1 MKNLTQFKIELIEM
15 ARTTPTADNTQPWK
29 FLWEDRDSSQDLVL
43 HVYHDSNAA
52 KHDLNSGWN
61 ASFFSLGFLIE
72 TLSISAA
79 EFGFNCETLGTISN
93 RDLVRDN
100 DLSLFA
106 TLKFAKQTPAKAFA
120 QKDPLFHQLKKR
132 QTNRFAYQPCEL
144 DYQVF
149 QTMNSDKNS
158 VSIDKDLD
166 KDTASNTAQIH
177 WTKNFNSNLA
187 QYVAKT
193 EGLLWDHLKLIKET
207 MSWVRFNSKELQ
219 STHTGLNLKGLGF
232 NAIEL
237 IFIPLLRNNSVLKLM
252 APFISKIV
260 LPQAI
265 RKLFKSSA
273 MVGCVTVPDNNI
285 ASLVQAGRL
294 TMRKWLKLT
303 EYGYSIHPYTIG
315 SLNIYN
321 TKNKILSAVFG
332 QKESSLFLQG
342 LQLMQK
348 TFQFSTEATPVF
360 LFRAGKAKQLA
371 ESQQTKRKSAADM
384 ILTEQ
389 VSTPKNTNSDY
400 QHNWHE
406 VQ

>member
-43 HVYHDSNAA
+43 HIYHDSIAT

-72 TLSISAA
+72 TLSISAT
-79 EFGFNCETLGTISN
+79 EFGFSCETLGTISN
-93 RDLVRDN
+93 RNLVREN

-106 TLKFAKQTPAKAFA
+106 TLKFAKLTPAKAFA

-149 QTMNSDKNS
+149 QNMHSETAPAT
-158 VSIDKDLD
+158 LD
-166 KDTASNTAQIH
+166 KDTATTAAQIH
-177 WTKNFNSNLA
+177 WTKNISSNLI

-193 EGLLWDHLKLIKET
+193 ESLLWDHLKLIKET
-207 MSWVRFNSKELQ
+207 MSWVRFNSSELQ

-237 IFIPLLRNNSVLKLM
+237 IFIPLLRYNTVLKLM

-285 ASLVQAGRL
+285 SSLVQAGRL

-321 TKNKILSAVFG
+321 TKNKILSAVFD

-384 ILTEQ
+384 ILADQ
-389 VSTPKNTNSDY
+389 VSTPKNTNSNY

>member
-43 HVYHDSNAA
+43 HIYHDSNAA

-79 EFGFNCETLGTISN
+79 EFGFSCETLGTISN
-93 RDLVRDN
+93 RNLVREN
-100 DLSLFA
+100 DLSLFT
-106 TLKFAKQTPAKAFA
+106 TLKFAKLTPAKAFA

-149 QTMNSDKNS
+149 QTMNSEKTSVRADK
-158 VSIDKDLD
+158 VLD
-166 KDTASNTAQIH
+166 KDTATTTAQIH
-177 WTKNFNSNLA
+177 WSKNFNSNLA

-219 STHTGLNLKGLGF
+219 STHTGLNLKSLGF

-237 IFIPLLRNNSVLKLM
+237 IFIPLLRNNTVLKFM

-265 RKLFKSSA
+265 QKLFKSSA

-285 ASLVQAGRL
+285 SSLVQAGRL

-321 TKNKILSAVFG
+321 TKNNILSAVFG
-332 QKESSLFLQG
+332 QKETSLFHQG
-342 LQLMQK
+342 LQLLQK
-348 TFQFSTEATPVF
+348 TFLFSTEATPVF
-360 LFRAGKAKQLA
+360 LFRAGKAKFLA

-384 ILTEQ
+384 ILTDQ
-389 VSTPKNTNSDY
+389 VSMPKNTNSNN
-400 QHNWHE
+400 QHNLHE